1 MRLQKLIPV
10 RQRFPVRRLAAVREG
25 TLEAMRSAAW
35 TSAVKP
41 GARIAV
47 GVGSRGISN
56 IAVMTKA
63 VVDFWTERGCK
74 PFIIPVMGSHGGAS
88 AEGQA
93 QVLEHYGISEATM
106 GVPVVSSLDVVQIG
120 KTPEGIAVSMYK
132 QAYESDG
139 VMLLSRVKWHTSF
152 EGKLESGA
160 HKMMAIGL
168 GKWEGAKRYH
178 SFALR
183 LGMEPVIRSV
193 GKVVLDTGRMLGGL
207 AILEDAHHHT
217 AEVHALGADGMA
229 EQEEV
234 LLERTKGWKAGLPF
248 NEIDL
253 LIIDEMGKN
262 ISGTGSDTKVMNRGL
277 LGRNT
282 LPGVVKIQRVFTRDL
297 TTESGGTFECY
308 WDIDFPPGFTAFFLR
323 DYGVKAIGDPELNYV
338 QVEWSKA
345 ASFPNGALSFG
356 SAYDLGPTTTWLGEG
371 GDGSSFTDGEIRLYP
386 VLDEPWELSVKS
398 NKLRI
403 GFGEHGLMLEGF
415 YPWWAGRIFVR

>member
-1 MRLQKLIPV
+1 MRLQKLVPV
-10 RQRFPVRRLAAVREG
+10 RQRFSERKLSDVRKA
-25 TLEAMRSAAW
+25 TLESMRTATW

-56 IAVMTKA
+56 IDIMAKA
-63 VVDFWTERGCK
+63 VVDFWIERGCQ

-93 QVLEHYGISEATM
+93 NVLVHYGISEATM

-120 KTPEGIAVSMYK
+120 ETPGGISVSMDR
-132 QAYESDG
+132 QAHEADG

-152 EGKLESGA
+152 EGKIESGVY
-160 HKMMAIGL
+160 KMMAIGL

-183 LGMEPVIRSV
+183 LGLEQVIRSV

-207 AILEDAHHHT
+207 AILEDAHHNT
-217 AEVHALGADGMA
+217 SEVHALGAKGMLA
-229 EQEEV
+229 EEEV
-234 LLERTKGWKAGLPF
+234 LLERTKSWKAGLPF
-248 NEIDL
+248 SEIDL

-282 LPGVVKIQRVFTRDL
+282 LPGMVKIQRVFTRDL
-297 TTESGGTFECY
+297 TLESGGNATGIGLCDVISDRLY
-308 WDIDFPPGFTAFFLR
+308 DKVDFPATWVNAFTSSILLSTMCPPHFPEDKICVEKIIMTCGKL
-323 DYGVKAIGDPELNYV
+323 DPFQCSIARIRNTME
-338 QVEWSKA
+338 
-345 ASFPNGALSFG
+345 
-356 SAYDLGPTTTWLGEG
+356 LGEFEISEALIPEVADNPDIEIIG
-371 GDGSSFTDGEIRLYP
+371 EPHALEFDTTGSLPP
-386 VLDEPWELSVKS
+386 VMSGVIAS
-398 NKLRI
+398 
-403 GFGEHGLMLEGF
+403 
-415 YPWWAGRIFVR
+415 

>member
-10 RQRFPVRRLAAVREG
+10 RQRFPVRRLPDVREG
-25 TLEAMRSAAW
+25 TLDVMRGAAW

-63 VVDFWTERGCK
+63 VVDFWLERSCR

-88 AEGQA
+88 SEGQA

-120 KTPEGIAVSMYK
+120 QTPEGIAVSMDR

-139 VMLLSRVKWHTSF
+139 VVLLSRVKWHTSF
-152 EGKLESGA
+152 EGKLESGV

-178 SFALR
+178 AFALR

-207 AILEDAHHHT
+207 AILEDAHHNT

-229 EQEEV
+229 QQEEV
-234 LLERTKGWKAGLPF
+234 LLERTKSWKAGLPF
-248 NEIDL
+248 REIDL

-282 LPGVVKIQRVFTRDL
+282 LPGMVKIQRVFTRDL
-297 TTESGGTFECY
+297 TPESGGNATGIGLCDVISDQLY
-308 WDIDFPPGFTAFFLR
+308 DKIDFPATWVNAFTSSILLSTMCPPHFPDDRTCIEKIIMTCGKLDSYECSIARIRNTMELGEFEISEALLPEIAGNP
-323 DYGVKAIGDPELNYV
+323 DVEVIGDPHALEYDSRGMLPAV
-338 QVEWSKA
+338 MA
-345 ASFPNGALSFG
+345 GAL
-356 SAYDLGPTTTWLGEG
+356 
-371 GDGSSFTDGEIRLYP
+371 
-386 VLDEPWELSVKS
+386 
-398 NKLRI
+398 
-403 GFGEHGLMLEGF
+403 
-415 YPWWAGRIFVR
+415 AG

>member
-1 MRLQKLIPV
+1 MRLQKLVPV
-10 RQRFPVRRLAAVREG
+10 RQRFPVRPLPDVREG

-56 IAVMTKA
+56 IAVMAKA
-63 VVDFWTERGCK
+63 VVDFWKERGCQ

-93 QVLEHYGISEATM
+93 HVLEHYGISEATM
-106 GVPVVSSLDVVQIG
+106 GVPVVSSLDVVQVG
-120 KTPEGIAVSMYK
+120 QTPEGIAVSMDK
-132 QAYESDG
+132 HAYESDG

-152 EGKLESGA
+152 EGKLESGV

-178 SFALR
+178 AFALR

-207 AILEDAHHHT
+207 AILEDAHHNT
-217 AEVHALGADGMA
+217 AEVHALGAQGMA

-234 LLERTKGWKAGLPF
+234 LLERTKSWKAGLPF
-248 NEIDL
+248 FEIDL

-262 ISGTGSDTKVMNRGL
+262 ISGTGSDTKVINRGL

-297 TTESGGTFECY
+297 TPESGGNATGIGLCDVISDQLY
-308 WDIDFPPGFTAFFLR
+308 NKIDFPATWVNAFTSSILLSTMCPPHFADDRICVEKIIMTCGKLDPYECSIARIRNSMELGEFEISEALLPEIANNA
-323 DYGVKAIGDPELNYV
+323 DVEIIGEPHELEYD
-338 QVEWSKA
+338 SRSMLPPA
-345 ASFPNGALSFG
+345 TAGAL
-356 SAYDLGPTTTWLGEG
+356 
-371 GDGSSFTDGEIRLYP
+371 
-386 VLDEPWELSVKS
+386 
-398 NKLRI
+398 
-403 GFGEHGLMLEGF
+403 
-415 YPWWAGRIFVR
+415 AG

>member
-10 RQRFPVRRLAAVREG
+10 RQRFPVRRLPDVREG
-25 TLEAMRSAAW
+25 TLEAMRGAAW

-63 VVDFWTERGCK
+63 VVDFWLERGCK

-106 GVPVVSSLDVVQIG
+106 CVPVVSSLDVVQVG
-120 KTPEGIAVSMYK
+120 QTPEGIAVSMDK
-132 QAYESDG
+132 QAYESAG

-152 EGKLESGA
+152 EGKLESGV

-178 SFALR
+178 AFALR

-207 AILEDAHHHT
+207 AILEDAHHNT
-217 AEVHALGADGMA
+217 AEVHALGTEGMT

-248 NEIDL
+248 AEIDL

-282 LPGVVKIQRVFTRDL
+282 LPGMVKIQRVFTRDL
-297 TTESGGTFECY
+297 TPESGGNATGIGLCDVISDQLY
-308 WDIDFPPGFTAFFLR
+308 DKIDFPATWVNAFTSSILLSTMCPPHFADDRTCVAKIIMTCGKLDSYQCSIARIRNTMELGEFEISVALLPEIANNP
-323 DYGVKAIGDPELNYV
+323 DVEIIGEAHELEYD
-338 QVEWSKA
+338 SDGILPA
-345 ASFPNGALSFG
+345 LHAGAL
-356 SAYDLGPTTTWLGEG
+356 A
-371 GDGSSFTDGEIRLYP
+371 
-386 VLDEPWELSVKS
+386 
-398 NKLRI
+398 
-403 GFGEHGLMLEGF
+403 H
-415 YPWWAGRIFVR
+415 

>member
-10 RQRFPVRRLAAVREG
+10 RQRFPVRRLADVREG

-56 IAVMTKA
+56 IAAMTKA
-63 VVDFWTERGCK
+63 VVDFWLERGCR
-74 PFIIPVMGSHGGAS
+74 PFIIPVMGSHGGAG

-106 GVPVVSSLDVVQIG
+106 GVPVVSSLDVVQVG
-120 KTPEGIAVSMYK
+120 QTPEGIAVSMDK

-152 EGKLESGA
+152 EGKLESGV

-178 SFALR
+178 AFALR

-207 AILEDAHHHT
+207 AILEDAHHNT
-217 AEVHALGADGMA
+217 AEVHALGAEGMA

-248 NEIDL
+248 REIDL

-282 LPGVVKIQRVFTRDL
+282 LPGMVKIQRVFTRDL
-297 TTESGGTFECY
+297 TPESGGNATGIGLCDVISDQLY
-308 WDIDFPPGFTAFFLR
+308 NKIDFPATWVNAFTSSILLSTMCPPHFADDRTCIEKIIMTCGKL
-323 DYGVKAIGDPELNYV
+323 DPFECSIARIRNTM
-338 QVEWSKA
+338 E
-345 ASFPNGALSFG
+345 
-356 SAYDLGPTTTWLGEG
+356 LGEFEISEALLPEIANSP
-371 GDGSSFTDGEIRLYP
+371 DVEIIGEP
-386 VLDEPWELSVKS
+386 HELEYDAK
-398 NKLRI
+398 
-403 GFGEHGLMLEGF
+403 GMLPPLHVGA
-415 YPWWAGRIFVR
+415 PAH

>member
-10 RQRFPVRRLAAVREG
+10 RQRFPVRSLPDVREG

-63 VVDFWTERGCK
+63 VVDFWLERGCK

-93 QVLEHYGISEATM
+93 HVLEHYGISEATM

-120 KTPEGIAVSMYK
+120 QTPEGIAVSMDK

-152 EGKLESGA
+152 EGKLESGV

-178 SFALR
+178 AFALR

-207 AILEDAHHHT
+207 AILEDAHHNT

-248 NEIDL
+248 SEIDL

-282 LPGVVKIQRVFTRDL
+282 LPGMVKIQRVFTRDL
-297 TTESGGTFECY
+297 TPESGGNATGIGLCDVISDRLY
-308 WDIDFPPGFTAFFLR
+308 NKIDFPATWVNAFTSSILLSTMCPPHFADDRTCVEKIIMTCGKLDSYECSIARIRNTMELGEFEISEALLPEIAGNP
-323 DYGVKAIGDPELNYV
+323 DIEVIGEAHELEYDA
-338 QVEWSKA
+338 QGMLPA
-345 ASFPNGALSFG
+345 LHAGAL
-356 SAYDLGPTTTWLGEG
+356 A
-371 GDGSSFTDGEIRLYP
+371 
-386 VLDEPWELSVKS
+386 
-398 NKLRI
+398 
-403 GFGEHGLMLEGF
+403 H
-415 YPWWAGRIFVR
+415 